1 MKTTK
6 YPLNYKKIGYIALA
20 WLLISS
26 FQVCYDYLVVINFNA
41 DPSIYRFWPILIA
54 NGTIAIIAGS
64 LAGVLLL
71 KIESYIRNVPF
82 WKAILGVSLFYALSG
97 FILIGAGSLLFQM
110 ITQQQSPFAPEVQ
123 HEVQHFMVGAD
134 FLKHFLSW
142 GVIMIGTIITLAV
155 NDKYGQGNFKN
166 FLLGRYFRPREEE
179 RIFMFLDLKGSTTI
193 AEKLGAKNYFYF
205 LKDFIADAS
214 APILRTKGEIY
225 QYVGDEII
233 VSWEMNNGLNNANC
247 LECFYAIQEAILEKD
262 KEYLEKYGCLPTF
275 KAGLHY
281 GQVMVGEMGMVKK
294 EITFSGDVLNTAS
307 RIQMEC
313 NKHQVDLLL
322 SSALVSILPLPTAM
336 KPQALGDIELRG
348 KQEKVGLSTISLNY

>member
-6 YPLNYKKIGYIALA
+6 YPLNYKKLGYIAFA

-26 FQVCYDYLVVINFNA
+26 FQVCYDYLVVINFNE
-41 DPSIYRFWPILIA
+41 DPSIYRFWPILIVNA
-54 NGTIAIIAGS
+54 TIALIAGTIAGII
-64 LAGVLLL
+64 LL
-71 KIESYIRNVPF
+71 KMESYIRNMPF
-82 WKAILGVSLFYALSG
+82 WKVILGISLIYAVSG
-97 FILIGAGSLLFQM
+97 FLLIGFGSFLFQM
-110 ITQQQSPFAPEVQ
+110 LTQQRSAFSAEVQ
-123 HEVQHFMVGAD
+123 QEVYSFMVGAD

-142 GVIMIGTIITLAV
+142 GIIMIGTIITLAV

-166 FLLGRYFRPREEE
+166 FLLGKYFRPREEE

-193 AEKLGAKNYFYF
+193 AERLGAKKYFYF
-205 LKDFIADAS
+205 LKEFIEDAS

-233 VSWEMNNGLNNANC
+233 VSWEMKKGLLNANC
-247 LECFYAIQEAILEKD
+247 LECFYSIKEALYDNETT
-262 KEYLEKYGCLPTF
+262 YLEKYDCMPVF
-275 KAGLHY
+275 KAGFHY
-281 GQVMVGEMGMVKK
+281 GKVMVGEMGMVKK

-322 SSALVSILPLPTAM
+322 SNDLVKILPLPPEM
-336 KPQALGDIELRG
+336 KSQALGDIELRG
-348 KQEKVGLSTISLNY
+348 KQKKVGLSTISLNY